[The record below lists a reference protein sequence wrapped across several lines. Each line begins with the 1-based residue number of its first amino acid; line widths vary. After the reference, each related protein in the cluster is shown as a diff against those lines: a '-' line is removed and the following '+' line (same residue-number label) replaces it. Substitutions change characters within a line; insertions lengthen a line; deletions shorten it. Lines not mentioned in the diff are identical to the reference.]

1 MGEELT
7 AFLQDL
13 YFRVTGYL
21 FMPEESNFFL
31 LDWIIEALSFMHL
44 KTFIE

>member
-1 MGEELT
+1 MGKELT
-7 AFLQDL
+7 VFLQDRF
-13 YFRVTGYL
+13 FRVTGYL